1 MKEITDYGKVFET
14 LVQKTQDYL
23 VGNNLSAMVLG
34 VSGGIDST
42 SDIRKSFWFHDLYDS
57 KSIVFCY

>member
-23 VGNNLSAMVLG
+23 VGNNLSAV
-34 VSGGIDST
+34 
-42 SDIRKSFWFHDLYDS
+42 
-57 KSIVFCY
+57 